1 MAKIKNT
8 AIPNNYG
15 EGYKQEV
22 IMDDNTTYKIENTP
36 IPNNYGG
43 GYQKEITSSN
53 GKKYRIRNTAIPN
66 NYGEGYKQE
75 VYEVNTSSNS
85 NRTSFNLKNI
95 KQIIFSILL
104 IIWIAVIPIMFLTNT
119 FNILMNDFVKDHFVI
134 MIFAWPIILFL
145 LASGAGEL

>member
-1 MAKIKNT
+1 MAKIRDT

-15 EGYKQEV
+15 DGYKQEV
-22 IMDDNTTYKIENTP
+22 IMEDNTMYKIENTP

-75 VYEVNTSSNS
+75 IYEVPTSNESSSINTGS
-85 NRTSFNLKNI
+85 TWFLYAFFI
-95 KQIIFSILL
+95 LLFFPWTVPIIFQ
-104 IIWIAVIPIMFLTNT
+104 IPIISDNWLITTIICTVLSVIFG
-119 FNILMNDFVKDHFVI
+119 ILYKLGF
-134 MIFAWPIILFL
+134 
-145 LASGAGEL
+145 

>member
-53 GKKYRIRNTAIPN
+53 SKKYRIRNTAIPN

-75 VYEVNTSSNS
+75 IYEVPTSNNS
-85 NRTSFNLKNI
+85 NRTPFNLKNI
-95 KQIIFSILL
+95 K
-104 IIWIAVIPIMFLTNT
+104 PIMFFTNT
-119 FNILMNDFVKDHFVI
+119 FNILMNDFVKDHFII

-145 LASGAGEL
+145 LISGAGEL